1 MSDINQNVNI
11 NVNANTQDA
20 GQDINKLEN
29 NIKTLDGAVNLVGGS
44 IEVLAGSLALTGA
57 VTEEQAEKFQT
68 AAIGAIA
75 LADGSKRLLEGYRT
89 LVTETNFVAK
99 AQKALNFILRAN
111 PLGLVFTAVTLLAGG
126 YLLLRNR
133 TDASTEAAKRSRD
146 ARIAELDA
154 IDNVAAANLRLAR
167 AQGASE
173 EEIKQAEIDSIE
185 RNIERISLQRQQLQN
200 EGGISKGVKKNR
212 EEIKALGAQQREQR
226 VQLAA
231 AEAELQTIRDNNATK
246 EEDNRK
252 KAAADAQREAD
263 LTIVRTDKLAMK
275 TANFEEGKRKESNLT
290 LRTIDANQQRE
301 TAIAEQEA
309 AKRGK
314 IFQAEQEYKD
324 KLLTEGVDNLQGAL
338 GALFAE
344 NKAVASANV
353 LIDAAQAGVG
363 IIKNSQT
370 TGPFAIAYQATQF
383 ALLAATTVASLR
395 QINSAE
401 PGSSG
406 TPNTPTSSGL
416 PTTGGT
422 QTFGSGGRP
431 QIGRG
436 SSGVT
441 AINAVVLSGEMTSAQ
456 AQDAALRNR
465 RRFGG
470 G

>member
-57 VTEEQAEKFQT
+57 VTEEQAERFQT
-68 AAIGAIA
+68 AAVGAIA
-75 LADGSKRLLEGYRT
+75 LADGSKRLLEGYKT
-89 LVTETNFVAK
+89 LATETNVVAK
-99 AQKALNFILRAN
+99 AQKALNFVMKMN
-111 PLGLVFTAVTLLAGG
+111 PLGLVLIAATALAGA

-133 TDASTEAAKRSRD
+133 TDAATEAAKRSRT
-146 ARIAELDA
+146 ARLAELDA
-154 IDNVAAANLRLAR
+154 IDDVADANLRLAR
-167 AQGASE
+167 AKGASE
-173 EEIKQAEIDSIE
+173 EDIKKAEIEAIE
-185 RNIERISLQRQQLQN
+185 RNLERLKLQRQELQN
-200 EGGISKGVKKNR
+200 EGGISKGVIKNR
-212 EEIKALGAQQREQR
+212 EEIAALGVQQRDQR
-226 VQLAA
+226 IQLAA
-231 AEAELQTIRDNNATK
+231 AELELQTIIDNNAAKVK
-246 EEDNRK
+246 EQKEKERLENTNFSEEKLDFK
-252 KAAADAQREAD
+252 KKEIEFEVD
-263 LTIVRTDKLAMK
+263 LRGEYTL
-275 TANFEEGKRKESNLT
+275 TANTAMT
-290 LRTIDANQQRE
+290 LQKQQTE
-301 TAIAEQEA
+301 VTEAEA
-309 AKRGK
+309 AKRK
-314 IFQAEQEYKD
+314 AIADAEEEYKQ
-324 KLLTEGVDNLQGAL
+324 LVFTEGIDNIQGAL

-383 ALLAATTVASLR
+383 ALLTATTIASLR

-401 PGSSG
+401 PGSTG
-406 TPNTPTSSGL
+406 TPNIPTSSGL

-436 SSGVT
+436 TSGVT
-441 AINAVVLSGEMTSAQ
+441 SINAVVLSGEMTSAQ